1 MEIMKTSAR
10 PKQSVQQTSRWSRFV
25 VAMAAL
31 ALGMS
36 TALAQT
42 YNISTLAGQPNSP
55 GTADGTGGAARFSN
69 PQSVAVDAA
78 GNAYVA
84 DTNSHTIRKVVI
96 STGVVTTVAGLPGT
110 LGTAN
115 GTGGAGGTARFN
127 FPQGVAV
134 NTAGTTLY
142 VADTFN
148 HAIRVI
154 DLTATPANVTTLA
167 GLAGTTGSTDN
178 ATGTNARFNFPSGI
192 SLAGANL
199 WVADSSNHSIRK
211 VVVATGAVTTQAPRM
226 ARGNVAGTSG
236 NINSATPA
244 AARFSNPTSVAADN
258 TNIYVAD
265 KGNHLIRVVSIA
277 TGAVTTLAGTGASG
291 SADGTGVWRRS
302 TGREGDD

>member
-1 MEIMKTSAR
+1 MKTSAGL
-10 PKQSVQQTSRWSRFV
+10 KQSVQQTSRWSRLV
-25 VAMAAL
+25 VTMAAL

-42 YNISTLAGQPNSP
+42 DNSSTLAEQPNSP
-55 GTADGTGGAARFSN
+55 GTLEGPGGAARLSN
-69 PQSVAVDAA
+69 PQRVAVDAA

-84 DTNSHTIRKVVI
+84 DTNSHTIRKIVI
-96 STGVVTTVAGLPGT
+96 STGVVTTVAGSAGA

-127 FPQGVAV
+127 FPQGIAV
-134 NTAGTTLY
+134 NTLGTTLY

-148 HAIRVI
+148 HTIRVI
-154 DLTATPANVTTLA
+154 DLTTTPVNVTTLA
-167 GLAGTTGSTDN
+167 GAAGTAGSTDN
-178 ATGTNARFNFPSGI
+178 ATGTNARFNFPTGI

-211 VVVATGAVTTQAPRM
+211 VVVATGAVTTQAGPDGTG
-226 ARGNVAGTSG
+226 GNVAGTSG
-236 NINSATPA
+236 NLNSATPA
-244 AARFSNPTSVAADN
+244 SARFSNPTSVAADN

-277 TGAVTTLAGTGASG
+277 TGA
-291 SADGTGVWRRS
+291 
-302 TGREGDD
+302 